1 MVCPWKLQSS
11 HLDSSSIF
19 QNVLSHS
26 PVSSFFSLIHN
37 ATCIMRRGMSQSLH
51 RDSTVSSSSRGREV
65 LLKSGPQASLSLHTI
80 SICSSEYSG
89 FHSWTFCRISP
100 MVVSA
105 VTGTANMPRVVST
118 LTSGTWSW
126 SRSAISA
133 APFLIRPPFS
143 SQISRS
149 GAVFSV
155 KITSC
160 PSSSAISAQR
170 EGGEAE
176 RAEGA
181 GRGRATE
188 ANRSYKL
195 EPRSRS

>member
-1 MVCPWKLQSS
+1 MGTTEASQHISWMQPPNQIVCPWKLQSS
-11 HLDSSSIF
+11 HFDSSNIF

-37 ATCIMRRGMSQSLH
+37 ATCIIRLGMSQSLH
-51 RDSTVSSSSRGREV
+51 KDSTVSSSSRGRDV
-65 LLKSGPQASLSLHTI
+65 LLKRGPHASLSLQTS

-89 FHSWTFCRISP
+89 FHSCTFCRISP

-105 VTGTANMPRVVST
+105 VHGTANMPKVVNT

-133 APFLIRPPFS
+133 APFLIKPPFS

-155 KITSC
+155 KMTSC
-160 PSSSAISAQR
+160 PSSSAMVAHYFIT
-170 EGGEAE
+170 
-176 RAEGA
+176 
-181 GRGRATE
+181 TE
-188 ANRSYKL
+188 SLKSN
-195 EPRSRS
+195 P